1 MAGGFFLSEKTAVL
15 GLRLYAL
22 IAVSAAALVVAAA
35 AAAVLI
41 RLLRCSDRRWR
52 RRPSLRVNHVSG
64 LSTSSSSSSEVEA
77 TGFGKEENA
86 NEEVV
91 VEMEMGWG
99 GRWYAFAELEAATG
113 GFGGGGS
120 GGQGNVIGKG
130 GCGTVY
136 RGVLPDCSVVAVK
149 NLHNNKGQA
158 EEEFKVEVEALG
170 KVRHKN
176 LVGLIGYCAEG
187 SKRIAYL
194 HEGIEPKVVH
204 RDIKSSNILLD
215 KQWNPKVSDFGF
227 AKLLGAGSSFVTT
240 RVMGTFGYVAPEY
253 VNTGLLNEG
262 SDAYS
267 FGVLLM
273 ELMSGRNPVD
283 YSRPVGEINLVEW
296 FKGMV
301 GKRCLEEVLDPSI
314 KARPSSRELKRV
326 VLVCLRC
333 VDPDTQKRPRMG
345 HVVHM
350 LEGDEFPFRT
360 VWEDIPDEPAGEGDG
375 GVGGRRVQPV
385 GAAGRGAG
393 LFAGSCPTSIAEI
406 MGRQSMLALV
416 GDAHREMRSIAVAF
430 LGGGTSGGLRRR
442 SRFFAT
448 VERQAAKVLN
458 SWNDRVCHG
467 SVGAAASFSAHK
479 EAKNFTFSV
488 MVKHLISMEE
498 ETAEAKQLSKE
509 YATFMRGM
517 ASLPLNL
524 PGMAHRKA
532 RKSRAKILSLI
543 GQKLDERIK
552 QKLQENKL
560 LKEAEKAA
568 EEEEEGGGD
577 LLDLVLKHQNLTRE
591 QILDL
596 VLSMLFAG
604 HETSSAAIALAIYF
618 LQSSPK
624 AVQQLRTLPVKSGN
638 SLMSFGCGPRLCP
651 GAEFG
656 KLEMAVF
663 LHHLVQRFHW
673 ELAEHDFPVSFP
685 FLGFPKGLPIK
696 IRPIGP

>member
-1 MAGGFFLSEKTAVL
+1 MHLFMALPLLLLVSFLAILALNIFIVRCSHWNAAAHC
-15 GLRLYAL
+15 GRPLRLPPGSSGWPLVGETVSFMRPHSSASL
-22 IAVSAAALVVAAA
+22 GDFIDRRIAKYGKIFRTSLLGKATVVSADAEFNRW
-35 AAAVLI
+35 VL
-41 RLLRCSDRRWR
+41 
-52 RRPSLRVNHVSG
+52 
-64 LSTSSSSSSEVEA
+64 
-77 TGFGKEENA
+77 
-86 NEEVV
+86 
-91 VEMEMGWG
+91 
-99 GRWYAFAELEAATG
+99 
-113 GFGGGGS
+113 
-120 GGQGNVIGKG
+120 
-130 GCGTVY
+130 
-136 RGVLPDCSVVAVK
+136 
-149 NLHNNKGQA
+149 QA
-158 EEEFKVEVEALG
+158 EG
-170 KVRHKN
+170 
-176 LVGLIGYCAEG
+176 
-187 SKRIAYL
+187 
-194 HEGIEPKVVH
+194 
-204 RDIKSSNILLD
+204 
-215 KQWNPKVSDFGF
+215 Q
-227 AKLLGAGSSFVTT
+227 
-240 RVMGTFGYVAPEY
+240 
-253 VNTGLLNEG
+253 
-262 SDAYS
+262 
-267 FGVLLM
+267 
-273 ELMSGRNPVD
+273 
-283 YSRPVGEINLVEW
+283 
-296 FKGMV
+296 
-301 GKRCLEEVLDPSI
+301 
-314 KARPSSRELKRV
+314 
-326 VLVCLRC
+326 
-333 VDPDTQKRPRMG
+333 
-345 HVVHM
+345 
-350 LEGDEFPFRT
+350 
-360 VWEDIPDEPAGEGDG
+360 
-375 GVGGRRVQPV
+375 
-385 GAAGRGAG
+385 G

-448 VERQAAKVLN
+448 VERQAAKVLD

-552 QKLQENKL
+552 QKLQEKKL
-560 LKEAEKAA
+560 LKEAEKADKAEAEKAA

-624 AVQQLRTLPVKSGN
+624 AVQQLREEHTRIAKLRIVDEVIAETLRLGNIVKFLHRRAIKNVQYKGYDIPCGWELVPIISAEHLDPSIYDDPQSYNPWRWQTLPVKSGN

-673 ELAEHDFPVSFP
+673 ELAEHDFPVSLP